1 MCVTAK
7 LIANVSVGSKASI
20 WPPALHFRSSPMNRH
35 RQRPSACLK
44 RATSGLLHRSNCFL
58 FDHLIGELLEL
69 PRDFEAKGLRG
80 FEIDNKLKLARPFDG
95 QIARFCPAQDEM
107 VPRS

>member
-1 MCVTAK
+1 MNGHRETRP
-7 LIANVSVGSKASI
+7 VG
-20 WPPALHFRSSPMNRH
+20 PV
-35 RQRPSACLK
+35 

-80 FEIDNKLKLARPFDG
+80 FEIDNQLELARPLDG